1 MTNKNKQTEEFFKEL
16 IKHGDIEKA
25 PEGFT
30 DRVMLALDKEESPA
44 KSLWWQQ
51 SNILLWGSIAL
62 GILSLVVTTFMFD
75 FSFMNSIFT
84 GVELDGTRITQFIQ
98 YLRTGFTGIFENF
111 SISSVTIYIVIAIG
125 ALFIVDRFLRRKPR
139 VELNLI

>member
-30 DRVMLALDKEESPA
+30 DKVMLALDTEESPA

-51 SNILLWGSIAL
+51 SNVLLWGSIAV
-62 GILSLVVTTFMFD
+62 GILALVVTTFMFD

-98 YLRTGFTGIFENF
+98 YLGTGFTGIFENF
-111 SISSVTIYIVIAIG
+111 NISSVTIYIVIAIG
-125 ALFIVDRFLRRKPR
+125 ALFIVDRLLRRKPR